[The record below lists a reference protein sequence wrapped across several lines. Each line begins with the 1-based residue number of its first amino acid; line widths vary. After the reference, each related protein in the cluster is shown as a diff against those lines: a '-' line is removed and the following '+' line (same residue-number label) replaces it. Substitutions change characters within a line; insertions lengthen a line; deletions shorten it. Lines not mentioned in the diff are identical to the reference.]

1 MASIE
6 ERILAYPHLPPE
18 EQQEVEARVQERAE
32 WQPLLQDVKALDRLA
47 SDARHLAARSEDR
60 EVLAT
65 YVLAQRL
72 YPDAIPD
79 ALRRAFDRLEERL
92 ASDADLR
99 ERLDAVR
106 AELDDLEASL
116 DPVSHFESVTG
127 RTLDAISQDAVSQ
140 DAALQDGAL
149 QDATS
154 QDASSSSAPTY
165 DAPTTQDA
173 TVPEAEAPST
183 WLDRLLLRAFPA
195 PVRGAVAVVV
205 GLAVAYGAL
214 FAASRAA
221 QSPTD
226 RLAAVEIS
234 ESMLESYQIRTRSA
248 TPAPA
253 PAESLAADSLT
264 ADKLYVRALRQL
276 QTAQRSTLGLF
287 PRYDQQALT
296 EAKRLLTRVI
306 ERVEPGSFLQLEA
319 LFYLGKVHLA
329 HGEIA
334 PARDAFKTVVQQ
346 SGRRSEQAYA
356 ILQEL
361 QQVAPARPNIPP
373 GSSPG

>member
-140 DAALQDGAL
+140 DAA
-149 QDATS
+149 
-154 QDASSSSAPTY
+154 SSSAPTY

-173 TVPEAEAPST
+173 TVREAEAPST

-234 ESMLESYQIRTRSA
+234 KSMLESYQIRTRGA

-296 EAKRLLTRVI
+296 EAKRLLTRVV

-329 HGEIA
+329 HGEIE